1 MSDYKDLFSGKGSSS
16 GGGSFLDFEPGTY
29 GCHWWRATKILFW
42 VGLVLGLLQY
52 GHQGLGAILAIVVIS
67 AIVAPIK
74 GIFWGA
80 IFWFFARLFR

>member
-29 GCHWWRATKILFW
+29 GSYWWRATKILFW
-42 VGLVLGLLQY
+42 IGIGFGVLRY
-52 GHQGLGAILAIVVIS
+52 GHQGIPAILAIVAMS
-67 AIVAPIK
+67 AVMAPLKAIL
-74 GIFWGA
+74 WGA